1 MGIGTGVTK
10 FAFAIHFPISTHLG
24 LLFEGILLLELDSLL
39 GSLEIL
45 LLPLSSGLT
54 KFRMHMIMLM
64 IHMISV

>member
-54 KFRMHMIMLM
+54 KFRMYYMIMLM
-64 IHMISV
+64 ISV